1 MAAPKRRLGVLGG
14 SFNPIHHAHLFTAQ
28 EAASALKLEQV
39 LLVPAA
45 QSPFKRKAEVSS
57 TDRLAM
63 TRLAAARNTLLR
75 VSTVDVDRP
84 PPSYTVETLALIQK
98 AHPDAELHLI
108 LGIDALQDFLEW
120 REPERLL
127 DLARLLVVS
136 RPGHELKVPLEVRAR
151 LGKRAARITLHEM
164 PLLEISST
172 EIRRRLKR
180 GQPVRYLLPDAV
192 ERYIRDRGL
201 YGAKGGMPLHLD

>member
-1 MAAPKRRLGVLGG
+1 MARGKRRIGVLGG

-28 EAASALKLEQV
+28 EAASALKLERV

-45 QSPFKRKAEVSS
+45 QSPFKRQAAVSAQ
-57 TDRLAM
+57 DRLAM
-63 TRLAAARNTLLR
+63 TRLAAGGNPLLR
-75 VSTVDVDRP
+75 VSRADVDRP
-84 PPSYTVETLALIQK
+84 PPSYTVETLALVQK

-136 RPGHELKVPLEVRAR
+136 RPGHDLVVPAEVRAHLAR
-151 LGKRAARITLHEM
+151 RAARITLHKM

-180 GQPVRYLLPDAV
+180 GEPIRYLVPDAV
-192 ERYIRDRGL
+192 ERYIRERGL
-201 YGAKGGMPLHLD
+201 YGAT

>member
-1 MAAPKRRLGVLGG
+1 MSTRKRRLGVLGG

-28 EAASALKLEQV
+28 EAASTLKLERV

-45 QSPFKRKAEVSS
+45 QSPFKRQAAVSAE
-57 TDRLAM
+57 DRLAM
-63 TRLAAARNTLLR
+63 TRLAAGRNALLR
-75 VSTVDVDRP
+75 VSRVDVDRP
-84 PPSYTVETLALIQK
+84 PPSYTVDSLALIQK
-98 AHPDAELHLI
+98 AYPDAELHLI

-136 RPGHELKVPLEVRAR
+136 RPGHELVVPPEVQAR
-151 LGKRAARITLHEM
+151 LGRRAARITLHEM

-180 GQPVRYLLPDAV
+180 GQPVRYLVPAAV
-192 ERYIRDRGL
+192 ERYIRERGL
-201 YGAKGGMPLHLD
+201 YGATPLFPVSG

>member
-1 MAAPKRRLGVLGG
+1 MAEKRRRLGVLGG

-28 EAASALKLEQV
+28 EAAAVLRLDQV

-45 QSPFKRKAEVSS
+45 QSPFKRQAEVSAA
-57 TDRLAM
+57 DRLAM
-63 TRLAAARNTLLR
+63 TRLAAARNPLLR
-75 VSTVDVDRP
+75 VSSVDVDRP
-84 PPSYTVETLALIQK
+84 PPSYTVDTLALIQR
-98 AHPDAELHLI
+98 AHPDAALHLI

-136 RPGHELKVPLEVRAR
+136 RPGHDLAVPDAVAGRLGHRAR
-151 LGKRAARITLHEM
+151 RITLHEM

-172 EIRRRLKR
+172 EIRRRLPR
-180 GQPVRYLLPDAV
+180 GRPVRYLVPEAV
-192 ERYIRDRGL
+192 ERYIRKRGL
-201 YGAKGGMPLHLD
+201 YGAR

>member
-1 MAAPKRRLGVLGG
+1 MPERKRRLGVLGG

-28 EAASALKLEQV
+28 EAAAALRLDQV

-45 QSPFKRKAEVSS
+45 QSPFKRRAEVSS
-57 TDRLAM
+57 ADRLAM
-63 TRLAAARNTLLR
+63 TRLAAARNPQLR
-75 VSTVDVDRP
+75 VSSVDVDRP
-84 PPSYTVETLALIQK
+84 PPSYTVDTLALLQEL
-98 AHPDAELHLI
+98 HPGAQLHLI

-136 RPGHELKVPLEVRAR
+136 RPGHKLQVPAAVERQ
-151 LGKRAARITLHEM
+151 LGKRAKRITLHEM
-164 PLLEISST
+164 PMLEVSST
-172 EIRRRLKR
+172 EIRCRLQR
-180 GQPVRYLLPDAV
+180 GRPVRYLLPDAV

-201 YGAKGGMPLHLD
+201 YGAK